1 VRSEVVV
8 LLEFSKS
15 LIFIQENSFVFSAKT
30 CKLAIPNKEM
40 WII

>member
-1 VRSEVVV
+1 MAV
-8 LLEFSKS
+8 LLEFSKL
-15 LIFIQENSFVFSAKT
+15 LIFIQKNSFVFSAKT